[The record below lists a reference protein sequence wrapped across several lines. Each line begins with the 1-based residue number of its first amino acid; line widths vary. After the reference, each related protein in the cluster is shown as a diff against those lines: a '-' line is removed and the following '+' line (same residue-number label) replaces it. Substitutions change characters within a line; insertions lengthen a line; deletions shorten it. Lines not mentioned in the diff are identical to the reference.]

1 MKTTKRNFKFTMEE
15 LYSITDELIIKVQDS
30 NTTATEKDYYVGEI
44 INVTEEL
51 IKNNCHRYIV
61 KKKVTEL
68 TSEDL
73 YEIAISFALVE
84 SIKKYEVESGVH
96 FLYFWWSIMNRMFN
110 KAFTSKTTKKEKMN
124 SGCCDLNETDAT
136 EDFSEELCHK
146 NALYKYILE
155 FEKVDKYGKL
165 IRCEMLRGQEEQRM
179 ARLYVLGV
187 TQYGDK
193 ERQIVSRT
201 KKRFKKFLLERGFE
215 R

>member
-1 MKTTKRNFKFTMEE
+1 MKTTKRSFKFTMEE
-15 LYSITDELIIKVQDS
+15 LYSITDELILKVQD
-30 NTTATEKDYYVGEI
+30 NTTTPTEKDYYIGEI
-44 INVTEEL
+44 INVSAEL

-73 YEIAISFALVE
+73 YEIATSIALTQALNQ
-84 SIKKYEVESGVH
+84 YDAESGVH
-96 FLYFWWSIMNRMFN
+96 FLFFWWIVMNRMFN
-110 KAFTSKTTKKEKMN
+110 KAFANKVTKKEKLN
-124 SGCCDLNETDAT
+124 SDCCDLNETDSV

-165 IRCEMLRGQEEQRM
+165 IRCEMLKGQEEQRM

-201 KKRFKKFLLERGFE
+201 KKRFKKFLLEHGFE

>member
-1 MKTTKRNFKFTMEE
+1 MKTTKRNFKITMEE
-15 LYSITDELIIKVQDS
+15 LYSITDELILKVQD
-30 NTTATEKDYYVGEI
+30 NTTTPAEKDYYVGEI
-44 INVTEEL
+44 INVSTEL

-73 YEIAISFALVE
+73 YEIATSIALTQALNQ
-84 SIKKYEVESGVH
+84 YDAESGVH
-96 FLYFWWSIMNRMFN
+96 FLYFWWIVMNRMFN
-110 KAFTSKTTKKEKMN
+110 KAFANKVTKKEKLN
-124 SGCCDLNETDAT
+124 SSCCDLNETDSV

-146 NALYKYILE
+146 NALYKYLLE

-165 IRCEMLRGQEEQRM
+165 IRCEMLKGQEEQRM

-201 KKRFKKFLLERGFE
+201 KKRFKKFLLEQGFE

>member
-124 SGCCDLNETDAT
+124 SGCCDLNETDSV